1 MRIAV
6 TADPYIPVPPKI
18 YGGIERIVALL
29 VEGLDRAGHDVVLI
43 AHPES
48 KVACELVPYGAPP
61 HKGVVPRATELYQ
74 VGSWLFRHRGELDI
88 VHSFGRLA
96 ALFPVLP
103 LSYLPKLQT
112 YQRPEIPWTG
122 VARASRLAG
131 TSLSLTGCSSAM
143 YKNPKAGQWHTVYN
157 AVDVER
163 YNYVAE
169 LPADAPLMFLGR
181 IEPIKGTHDAIQ
193 IALQSGR
200 DLIVAGNRVDGYSD
214 YFEQKV
220 EPFIDGKQIR
230 YVGAVDDRQKNELL
244 GRASALLMP
253 IDVEEAFGIVMAEAM
268 ACGTP
273 GDRVRS
279 WQRAGGHP
287 RRRDGLRRSK
297 RRRSRRCGFAHSVFV
312 ARGGPT
318 RRRRAVQLESDAP
331 RLSRAVRRSARDRSR
346 RPIGHRR
353 LHSLYLTCKKMIAS
367 RDHDELFGL
376 GNTL

>member
-96 ALFPVLP
+96 ALFPVLR

-273 GDRVRS
+273 VI
-279 WQRAGGHP
+279 
-287 RRRDGLRRSK
+287 
-297 RRRSRRCGFAHSVFV
+297 GFARGSVPEVIREGETGFV
-312 ARGGPT
+312 VQNVAE
-318 RRRRAVQLESDAP
+318 AVDAVLRIP
-331 RLSRAVRRSARDRSR
+331 SLSRAAARRDAEERFSSKAMLRGYLELYDAQLAIARGAQSATAVSTASIS
-346 RPIGHRR
+346 PA
-353 LHSLYLTCKKMIAS
+353 KK
-367 RDHDELFGL
+367 
-376 GNTL
+376 